1 MKSPQH
7 CSKRSTAAGMTL
19 MELLIAMALTSL
31 LLLGL
36 VQVVAAAGSA
46 ARFQNNQGQLAENS
60 RYAIELLRGTVRQA
74 VFSPLPWDDGA
85 DTPGITESTMD
96 AAAHGSDRLVI
107 RSWSDLNCFN
117 NRNPVQNAEGAP
129 RFFLRESTFDLTGSK
144 NLAHGCKY
152 GPSADDM
159 TTQIQRQGIISG
171 VDSFQLLFGEDA
183 DGDGDIERWV
193 KAGQWLDRDHIL
205 AVRVGILL
213 ASEEAVAE
221 HGAAEYMVLD
231 TQFRPRARGK
241 LMRLVQFTTA
251 IKGKTG

>member
-1 MKSPQH
+1 
-7 CSKRSTAAGMTL
+7 MTL

-36 VQVVAAAGSA
+36 VQVVTAAGSA

-85 DTPGITESTMD
+85 DKPGLTENTTD

-107 RSWSDLNCFN
+107 RNWSDLNCFN
-117 NRNPVQNAEGAP
+117 NRNPVQNADGTP
-129 RFFLRESTFDLTGSK
+129 RYYLRETTFDLTSSK
-144 NLAHGCKY
+144 NLAHGCHY
-152 GPSADDM
+152 GPSVDEM

-193 KAGQWLDRDHIL
+193 QAGQWLGRDHIL

-213 ASEEAVAE
+213 ASEEAVSEQAIT
-221 HGAAEYMVLD
+221 EYAVLD
-231 TQFRPRARGK
+231 TRFRPRARGK
-241 LMRLVQFTTA
+241 LRRLVQFTAA
-251 IKGKTG
+251 IKGRTG